1 MAEKRVQR
9 RLAAILAADVAGY
22 SRLMGED
29 EEGTLAT
36 LTAHLKELIEP
47 CIAEH
52 RGRVVKTTGDGLLA
66 EFASVVDAV
75 RCAAAFQEGMAERNA
90 DAPEDRRM
98 EFRVGVNLGDVI
110 VQDDDVFGDGVNVA
124 ARMEG
129 LAEPGGICV
138 SGTVFDQIKG
148 KLDLELDDLGPQM
161 VKNIAEAVRI
171 FRVRIEGV
179 NPAADVVSK
188 ALPLPDKPSI
198 AVLPFENMSGDPE
211 QEYFADG
218 LTEDTITTLSQVSS
232 LFVVARNSS
241 FAFKG
246 KNPDVRDAGR
256 QLGVRYVLEGS
267 VRRSGDRLRV
277 TAQLI
282 DATDGAHVWAERYD
296 RQIHDIFDI
305 QDELTKEIVTALR
318 IKLTDGEQASIW
330 LRSTNNVEA
339 WGYAVRGA
347 DHIWRGT
354 AADMAQ
360 ARSFLERAVVCEPTF
375 AKAAALISLT
385 HYFDVRFN
393 YTPSKEESE
402 REAAEWATKALEL
415 DPSDQYAAMVRC
427 LVMTFEGRF
436 EEAVE
441 GIRQVLARS
450 PNDAFCWLVL
460 ARLLVNAEQSKEAEQ
475 AIRHAMRLNPFYPI
489 NYLAVLGDALVHQ
502 GRNEEALDIFHELV
516 NRQPDYVSAH
526 LHLAGLYG
534 SLGEIER
541 AREAVTEVLRIN
553 PQYRVTS
560 AASFYLSSDE
570 DRKRNF
576 LDHLRKAG
584 LPG

>member
-1 MAEKRVQR
+1 MAEQPVER

-29 EEGTLAT
+29 EEAT
-36 LTAHLKELIEP
+36 LTALTSHRTELIEP
-47 CIAEH
+47 CISEY
-52 RGRVVKTTGDGLLA
+52 RGRVVNTAGDGLLA

-75 RCAAAFQEGMAERNA
+75 RCAVAFQDGMTQRNA
-90 DAPEDRRM
+90 DTPRNRRI
-98 EFRVGVNLGDVI
+98 EFRIGVNLGDVM
-110 VQDDDVFGDGVNVA
+110 VQDEDIFGDGVNIA
-124 ARMEG
+124 ARLEN
-129 LAEPGGICV
+129 LAKPGAICV
-138 SGTVFDQIKG
+138 SDTVHQNVRSK
-148 KLDLELDDLGPQM
+148 LELSFDDLGLQRL
-161 VKNIAEAVRI
+161 KNIDDPVHAFQVRSGGLAGTEVAQDD
-171 FRVRIEGV
+171 F
-179 NPAADVVSK
+179 
-188 ALPLPDKPSI
+188 LPLPTKPSI
-198 AVLPFENMSGDPE
+198 AVLPFANMSGDVE

-218 LTEDTITTLSQVSS
+218 LTEDTLTTLSQVSS

-246 KNPDVRDAGR
+246 LNPDVRDVGR

-296 RQIHDIFDI
+296 RRIQDIFDI

-330 LRSTNNVEA
+330 LRSTNNIEA

-360 ARSFLERAVVCEPTF
+360 ARSFLERAVECAPTYS
-375 AKAAALISLT
+375 KAAALVSLT

-393 YTPSKEESE
+393 STPSKEESK
-402 REAAEWATKALEL
+402 RKAAEWATTALEL
-415 DPSDQYAAMVRC
+415 DPSDQYAAIVRC
-427 LVMTFEGRF
+427 LVMTFDGRF

-441 GIRQVLARS
+441 GMRQVIERS

-460 ARLLVNAEQSKEAEQ
+460 ARLLVNAEQPQEAEQ

-489 NYLAVLGDALVHQ
+489 NYLAVLGDVLVHQ
-502 GRNEEALDIFHELV
+502 GLTQEALNVFHELV
-516 NRQPDYVSAH
+516 KRQPDYISAH
-526 LHLAGLYG
+526 LHLAGLYA
-534 SLGEIER
+534 SLGEMER
-541 AREAVTEVLRIN
+541 ARAAVVEVLRIN
-553 PQYRVTS
+553 PQYRVAA
-560 AASFYLSSDE
+560 AASFYLSADE
-570 DRKRNF
+570 NRKRAF
-576 LDHLRKAG
+576 LDSLRNAG
-584 LPG
+584 LPE